1 MMLFPIDLIW
11 VYFLPI
17 SDDDFPSLIFKK
29 FSYLGLRFPF
39 ILVRLISHILG
50 FFAACFQFFLFLVA
64 FLTYFIFILSFG
76 LGRSIVICCGSLV
89 HFHGFSFPFFLYSN
103 RIIIII
109 SHITDTPPSFIQ
121 LH

>member
-50 FFAACFQFFLFLVA
+50 FFAACFQFFLFLATCFFKPFHFLVA

-109 SHITDTPPSFIQ
+109 
-121 LH
+121 